1 MKKSLKII
9 SLSTAM
15 AMCVS
20 FAQHAQAQS
29 SAERRAEAQR
39 ACDEALEINTREA
52 LKEFRKK
59 YRFSR
64 TSCSSLA
71 FNQRAN
77 GLFDRGDKNS
87 NFSTSAS
94 IQSGDG
100 NNGSNGGAQ
109 NSGNGGTGGNGGG
122 NNDDVAGGNN
132 RNDHPI
138 IEAMRAANTS
148 PISDATLNQL
158 QSIINDAN

>member
-9 SLSTAM
+9 SISTAM

-20 FAQHAQAQS
+20 FAHHAQAQS
-29 SAERRAEAQR
+29 SAERRAEAQL
-39 ACDEALEINTREA
+39 ACDKALETNTREA
-52 LKEFRKK
+52 LREFRKK

-71 FNQRAN
+71 FNQRSN

-87 NFSTSAS
+87 DFSTSAS
-94 IQSGDG
+94 IQSSGG

-109 NSGNGGTGGNGGG
+109 NSGNGGTGGNSGG

-132 RNDHPI
+132 SNDHPI